1 MTLRRIV
8 LARRPCGKPVPDDF
22 RLEEQ
27 PMPAPGPGEALV
39 RTIWLSL
46 DPYMRGR
53 MSDAASYAKG
63 VELGETMQGECVGEV
78 LACEDPALAPGDLAA
93 GHGGW
98 QSHFVLPARRLR
110 RIDPRAAPPSTALG
124 VLGMPGHTA
133 YAGLLGIGRPKP
145 GETVVVGAASG
156 PVGSLTGQIAKLKGC
171 RVVGVAGGP
180 EKCRWVEKECGFD
193 ACLDR
198 HEPDLALRLRQACPD
213 GVDIYV
219 ELVGGELFQAV
230 LPLLNQGGRMPVIGG
245 IAHYNA
251 TALPE
256 GPDRTPLLMRT
267 ILVRRLLLQGLIVW
281 DWEHMADDFRRDV
294 GQWLREG
301 RITYREDIADG
312 LENAALAFI
321 GLLEGRNFGKQLVR
335 VGPEP
340 GG

>member
-1 MTLRRIV
+1 MTLRHIV
-8 LARRPCGKPVPDDF
+8 LARRPGGKPVPEDF
-22 RLEEQ
+22 RLEEK

-53 MSDAASYAKG
+53 MNDAASYAKG
-63 VELGETMQGECVGEV
+63 VGLGEPMQGECVGEV
-78 LACEDPALAPGDLAA
+78 LDSRDSGLAAGDLVA

-98 QSHFVLPARRLR
+98 QSHFVLPATALRRL
-110 RIDPRAAPPSTALG
+110 DPAAAPLSTALG

-133 YAGLLGIGRPKP
+133 YAGLLGIGRPKA

-156 PVGSLTGQIAKLKGC
+156 PVGSLVGQIAELKGC
-171 RVVGVAGGP
+171 RAIGVAGGP
-180 EKCRWVEKECGFD
+180 EKCRWVEQECGFD

-198 HEPDLALRLRQACPD
+198 HQPDLAGRLRQACPD
-213 GVDIYV
+213 GIDIYV

-230 LPLLNQGGRMPVIGG
+230 LPLMNQNGRMPVIGG

-267 ILVRRLLLQGLIVW
+267 ILVRRLLLQGMIVW
-281 DWEHMADDFRRDV
+281 DWEHMAGDFRRDV

-301 RITYREDIADG
+301 RIAHREDVAEG
-312 LENAALAFI
+312 LENAPAAFI
-321 GLLEGRNFGKQLVR
+321 GLLEGKNFGKQLVL
-335 VGPEP
+335 VGAEP